1 MKESIFVTLQKC
13 TVFEGFTPEEIREAL
28 SMVSYRMVELAARET
43 YVLAGMP
50 CRYADIIVEGE
61 MIARMS
67 GLSGKQAQIER
78 LGESM
83 LIAPAYIFA
92 HNNEMPVSVET
103 SKKTTLL
110 RMRPSELKLLIDTD
124 ERIRWNFIQHLSRI
138 DIFLSQKM
146 RMLSLFSVKEK
157 VAQYLI
163 KMATEQQSRTIRLD
177 VSRQEMADIFGIQK
191 FSLLR
196 CLSEFEEKGAI
207 RIEGKTITILN
218 SDEMK
223 IRSRN
228 EYQER
233 WFRISA
239 YRVLAGGILGIS
251 LHPIW
256 HESASYMTLASIIYN
271 VSDHHT

>member
-1 MKESIFVTLQKC
+1 
-13 TVFEGFTPEEIREAL
+13 
-28 SMVSYRMVELAARET
+28 MVSYRMVELAARET

-50 CRYADIIVEGE
+50 CRHADIIVEGE

-124 ERIRWNFIQHLSRI
+124 ERIRWNFIKHLSRI

-207 RIEGKTITILN
+207 RIDGKTITILN
-218 SDEMK
+218 SDDMK
-223 IRSRN
+223 
-228 EYQER
+228 
-233 WFRISA
+233 
-239 YRVLAGGILGIS
+239 
-251 LHPIW
+251 
-256 HESASYMTLASIIYN
+256 
-271 VSDHHT
+271 

>member
-1 MKESIFVTLQKC
+1 MDIVTIHSTQSKYFVASRK
-13 TVFEGFTPEEIREAL
+13 FELP
-28 SMVSYRMVELAARET
+28 
-43 YVLAGMP
+43 
-50 CRYADIIVEGE
+50 
-61 MIARMS
+61 
-67 GLSGKQAQIER
+67 
-78 LGESM
+78 
-83 LIAPAYIFA
+83 
-92 HNNEMPVSVET
+92 
-103 SKKTTLL
+103 
-110 RMRPSELKLLIDTD
+110 ELKLLIDTD

-218 SDEMK
+218 SDDMK
-223 IRSRN
+223 
-228 EYQER
+228 
-233 WFRISA
+233 
-239 YRVLAGGILGIS
+239 
-251 LHPIW
+251 
-256 HESASYMTLASIIYN
+256 
-271 VSDHHT
+271 

>member
-1 MKESIFVTLQKC
+1 
-13 TVFEGFTPEEIREAL
+13 
-28 SMVSYRMVELAARET
+28 
-43 YVLAGMP
+43 
-50 CRYADIIVEGE
+50 
-61 MIARMS
+61 
-67 GLSGKQAQIER
+67 
-78 LGESM
+78 M

-124 ERIRWNFIQHLSRI
+124 ERIRWNFIQHLSKI

-163 KMATEQQSRTIRLD
+163 KMAIEQQSRTIRLD

-218 SDEMK
+218 SDDMK
-223 IRSRN
+223 
-228 EYQER
+228 
-233 WFRISA
+233 
-239 YRVLAGGILGIS
+239 
-251 LHPIW
+251 
-256 HESASYMTLASIIYN
+256 
-271 VSDHHT
+271 

>member
-1 MKESIFVTLQKC
+1 
-13 TVFEGFTPEEIREAL
+13 
-28 SMVSYRMVELAARET
+28 
-43 YVLAGMP
+43 
-50 CRYADIIVEGE
+50 
-61 MIARMS
+61 
-67 GLSGKQAQIER
+67 
-78 LGESM
+78 M

-103 SKKTTLL
+103 SRKTTLL

-207 RIEGKTITILN
+207 RIDGKTITILN
-218 SDEMK
+218 SDDMK
-223 IRSRN
+223 
-228 EYQER
+228 
-233 WFRISA
+233 
-239 YRVLAGGILGIS
+239 
-251 LHPIW
+251 
-256 HESASYMTLASIIYN
+256 
-271 VSDHHT
+271 

>member
-1 MKESIFVTLQKC
+1 
-13 TVFEGFTPEEIREAL
+13 
-28 SMVSYRMVELAARET
+28 
-43 YVLAGMP
+43 
-50 CRYADIIVEGE
+50 
-61 MIARMS
+61 
-67 GLSGKQAQIER
+67 
-78 LGESM
+78 M

-218 SDEMK
+218 SDDMK
-223 IRSRN
+223 
-228 EYQER
+228 
-233 WFRISA
+233 
-239 YRVLAGGILGIS
+239 
-251 LHPIW
+251 
-256 HESASYMTLASIIYN
+256 
-271 VSDHHT
+271 

>member
-1 MKESIFVTLQKC
+1 MKESIFITLQKC
-13 TVFEGFTPEEIREAL
+13 TVFEGFTPEEIREVL

-50 CRYADIIVEGE
+50 CRHADIIVEGE

-218 SDEMK
+218 SDDMK
-223 IRSRN
+223 
-228 EYQER
+228 
-233 WFRISA
+233 
-239 YRVLAGGILGIS
+239 
-251 LHPIW
+251 
-256 HESASYMTLASIIYN
+256 
-271 VSDHHT
+271 

>member
-1 MKESIFVTLQKC
+1 
-13 TVFEGFTPEEIREAL
+13 
-28 SMVSYRMVELAARET
+28 
-43 YVLAGMP
+43 
-50 CRYADIIVEGE
+50 
-61 MIARMS
+61 
-67 GLSGKQAQIER
+67 
-78 LGESM
+78 M

-92 HNNEMPVSVET
+92 HHNEMPVSVET

-223 IRSRN
+223 
-228 EYQER
+228 
-233 WFRISA
+233 
-239 YRVLAGGILGIS
+239 
-251 LHPIW
+251 
-256 HESASYMTLASIIYN
+256 
-271 VSDHHT
+271 

>member
-13 TVFEGFTPEEIREAL
+13 TVFEGFTSEEIREAL
-28 SMVSYRMVELAARET
+28 STVSYRMVELAARET

-103 SKKTTLL
+103 SRKTTLL

-163 KMATEQQSRTIRLD
+163 RWPSNSRVEPSIWMSADRKWRISS
-177 VSRQEMADIFGIQK
+177 VSRSSRSSAASPNSRRRVPSG
-191 FSLLR
+191 LR
-196 CLSEFEEKGAI
+196 ARPLPYST
-207 RIEGKTITILN
+207 R
-218 SDEMK
+218 MK
-223 IRSRN
+223 
-228 EYQER
+228 
-233 WFRISA
+233 
-239 YRVLAGGILGIS
+239 
-251 LHPIW
+251 
-256 HESASYMTLASIIYN
+256 
-271 VSDHHT
+271 

>member
-50 CRYADIIVEGE
+50 CRYAD

-92 HNNEMPVSVET
+92 HHNEMPVSVET

-207 RIEGKTITILN
+207 RIDGKTITILN
-218 SDEMK
+218 SDDMK
-223 IRSRN
+223 
-228 EYQER
+228 
-233 WFRISA
+233 
-239 YRVLAGGILGIS
+239 
-251 LHPIW
+251 
-256 HESASYMTLASIIYN
+256 
-271 VSDHHT
+271 

>member
-146 RMLSLFSVKEK
+146 RMLSLSPSRRRWRNTSSRW
-157 VAQYLI
+157 LPN
-163 KMATEQQSRTIRLD
+163 SRTEPSDWMSAARKWRISS
-177 VSRQEMADIFGIQK
+177 VSRSSRSSAACPNSRRRAPSG
-191 FSLLR
+191 LR
-196 CLSEFEEKGAI
+196 ARPSPYST
-207 RIEGKTITILN
+207 R
-218 SDEMK
+218 
-223 IRSRN
+223 
-228 EYQER
+228 
-233 WFRISA
+233 
-239 YRVLAGGILGIS
+239 
-251 LHPIW
+251 
-256 HESASYMTLASIIYN
+256 MT
-271 VSDHHT
+271 

>member
-1 MKESIFVTLQKC
+1 
-13 TVFEGFTPEEIREAL
+13 
-28 SMVSYRMVELAARET
+28 
-43 YVLAGMP
+43 
-50 CRYADIIVEGE
+50 
-61 MIARMS
+61 
-67 GLSGKQAQIER
+67 
-78 LGESM
+78 
-83 LIAPAYIFA
+83 
-92 HNNEMPVSVET
+92 MPVSVET

-177 VSRQEMADIFGIQK
+177 VSREMADIFGIQK

-218 SDEMK
+218 SDDMK
-223 IRSRN
+223 
-228 EYQER
+228 
-233 WFRISA
+233 
-239 YRVLAGGILGIS
+239 
-251 LHPIW
+251 
-256 HESASYMTLASIIYN
+256 
-271 VSDHHT
+271 

>member
-78 LGESM
+78 LGESI

-110 RMRPSELKLLIDTD
+110 RMRPSELKLLIDTN
-124 ERIRWNFIQHLSRI
+124 ERIRWNFIQHLYLPLAENAHALP
-138 DIFLSQKM
+138 FL
-146 RMLSLFSVKEK
+146 
-157 VAQYLI
+157 
-163 KMATEQQSRTIRLD
+163 
-177 VSRQEMADIFGIQK
+177 RQGEG
-191 FSLLR
+191 
-196 CLSEFEEKGAI
+196 GAI
-207 RIEGKTITILN
+207 PHQDG
-218 SDEMK
+218 
-223 IRSRN
+223 
-228 EYQER
+228 
-233 WFRISA
+233 
-239 YRVLAGGILGIS
+239 YRTAEQNHPARCQPPGNGGYLRYPEVLAPPLPLRIRGEGC
-251 LHPIW
+251 HQ
-256 HESASYMTLASIIYN
+256 
-271 VSDHHT
+271 D

>member
-50 CRYADIIVEGE
+50 ADIIVEGE

-110 RMRPSELKLLIDTD
+110 RMRPSELKLLIDTN

-223 IRSRN
+223 
-228 EYQER
+228 
-233 WFRISA
+233 
-239 YRVLAGGILGIS
+239 
-251 LHPIW
+251 
-256 HESASYMTLASIIYN
+256 
-271 VSDHHT
+271 

>member
-1 MKESIFVTLQKC
+1 
-13 TVFEGFTPEEIREAL
+13 
-28 SMVSYRMVELAARET
+28 
-43 YVLAGMP
+43 
-50 CRYADIIVEGE
+50 

-103 SKKTTLL
+103 SRKTTLL

-223 IRSRN
+223 
-228 EYQER
+228 
-233 WFRISA
+233 
-239 YRVLAGGILGIS
+239 
-251 LHPIW
+251 
-256 HESASYMTLASIIYN
+256 
-271 VSDHHT
+271 

>member
-1 MKESIFVTLQKC
+1 
-13 TVFEGFTPEEIREAL
+13 
-28 SMVSYRMVELAARET
+28 
-43 YVLAGMP
+43 
-50 CRYADIIVEGE
+50 
-61 MIARMS
+61 
-67 GLSGKQAQIER
+67 
-78 LGESM
+78 M

-223 IRSRN
+223 
-228 EYQER
+228 
-233 WFRISA
+233 
-239 YRVLAGGILGIS
+239 
-251 LHPIW
+251 
-256 HESASYMTLASIIYN
+256 
-271 VSDHHT
+271 

>member
-1 MKESIFVTLQKC
+1 
-13 TVFEGFTPEEIREAL
+13 
-28 SMVSYRMVELAARET
+28 
-43 YVLAGMP
+43 
-50 CRYADIIVEGE
+50 
-61 MIARMS
+61 
-67 GLSGKQAQIER
+67 
-78 LGESM
+78 M

-110 RMRPSELKLLIDTD
+110 RMRPSELKLLIDTE

-207 RIEGKTITILN
+207 RIDGKTITILN

-223 IRSRN
+223 
-228 EYQER
+228 
-233 WFRISA
+233 
-239 YRVLAGGILGIS
+239 
-251 LHPIW
+251 
-256 HESASYMTLASIIYN
+256 
-271 VSDHHT
+271 

>member
-28 SMVSYRMVELAARET
+28 SMVSYRMVELAAYGKPMCWQECP
-43 YVLAGMP
+43 ADMP
-50 CRYADIIVEGE
+50 TSLSRGE

-177 VSRQEMADIFGIQK
+177 VSRQEMADIFGIR
-191 FSLLR
+191 SSRSSAASPNSRRRVPSGLR
-196 CLSEFEEKGAI
+196 ARPSPYST
-207 RIEGKTITILN
+207 R
-218 SDEMK
+218 MK
-223 IRSRN
+223 
-228 EYQER
+228 
-233 WFRISA
+233 
-239 YRVLAGGILGIS
+239 
-251 LHPIW
+251 
-256 HESASYMTLASIIYN
+256 
-271 VSDHHT
+271 

>member
-67 GLSGKQAQIER
+67 GLSGKQAQIDR

-103 SKKTTLL
+103 SRKTTLL

-146 RMLSLFSVKEK
+146 RMLSFSP
-157 VAQYLI
+157 
-163 KMATEQQSRTIRLD
+163 SRRRWRNTSSRWPSNSRVEPSIWMSADRKWRISS
-177 VSRQEMADIFGIQK
+177 VSRSSRSSAASPNSRRRVPSG
-191 FSLLR
+191 LR
-196 CLSEFEEKGAI
+196 ARPLPYST
-207 RIEGKTITILN
+207 R
-218 SDEMK
+218 MK
-223 IRSRN
+223 
-228 EYQER
+228 
-233 WFRISA
+233 
-239 YRVLAGGILGIS
+239 
-251 LHPIW
+251 
-256 HESASYMTLASIIYN
+256 
-271 VSDHHT
+271 

>member
-67 GLSGKQAQIER
+67 GLSGLSGKQAQIER

-92 HNNEMPVSVET
+92 HHNEMPVSVET

-207 RIEGKTITILN
+207 RIDGKTITILN
-218 SDEMK
+218 SDDMK
-223 IRSRN
+223 
-228 EYQER
+228 
-233 WFRISA
+233 
-239 YRVLAGGILGIS
+239 
-251 LHPIW
+251 
-256 HESASYMTLASIIYN
+256 
-271 VSDHHT
+271 